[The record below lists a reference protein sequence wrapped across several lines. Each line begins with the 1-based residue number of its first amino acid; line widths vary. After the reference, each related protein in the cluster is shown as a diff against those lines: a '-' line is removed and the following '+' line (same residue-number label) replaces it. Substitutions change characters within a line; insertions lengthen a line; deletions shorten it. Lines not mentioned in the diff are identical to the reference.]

1 MVSLLEN
8 SLQRKCTLSEIP
20 TMLKVRMEMLFE
32 HLRLVDVNVKAGIYF
47 QKLYHIVVAHSFHSL
62 LPVASALVLE
72 PWLNCCG

>member
-1 MVSLLEN
+1 MVSLLKN
-8 SLQRKCTLSEIP
+8 SLQCKCPLSKIP

-32 HLRLVDVNVKAGIYF
+32 HLRLVDVSVKAMYLLS
-47 QKLYHIVVAHSFHSL
+47 KAVPHSGCSLFHSL